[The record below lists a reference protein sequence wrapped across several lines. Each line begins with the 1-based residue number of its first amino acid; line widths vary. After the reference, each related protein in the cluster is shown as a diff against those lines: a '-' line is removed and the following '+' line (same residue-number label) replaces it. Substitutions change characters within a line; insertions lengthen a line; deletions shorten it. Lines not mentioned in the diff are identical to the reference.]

1 MKREFRT
8 LLAEKNRK
16 DLPKVL
22 LAASECA
29 PLSKTGGLGDV
40 VGALPKALQPLG
52 VETRVITPYHR
63 CIKEKYASQV
73 EHLFYIYVDLGWR
86 HEYAGLEK
94 LVVDGVTVY
103 LVDSEFFFG
112 DSIYRGGLAE
122 GEQYCFFTR
131 AVLDA
136 LPLLDFAPDIIQCN
150 DWHTSMIPFLAR
162 TQYPG
167 GMQEKIKYLLTIHN
181 IAFQGRFD
189 FSFVQDLLGVDPK
202 YYTPEVLELYGCADF
217 MKAGIAFAD
226 KISTVSPTYAEE
238 IKTPEYSDC
247 LGQILSDR
255 SVDLS
260 GILNGIDTEVFNPA
274 KDQHIAAHY
283 TSRSYATGKAK
294 CKRALQKRLGLP
306 QKKDVPI
313 ISMVTR
319 MTEQKGFDLILEALD
334 SILERENCQFV
345 LLGSGDSRY
354 ETAML
359 YKALRYYGHISVTI
373 GYDDALSHQIYAG
386 SDFLLMPSRFEPC
399 GLSQL
404 IAMRYGCLPIV
415 RVTGGL
421 KDTVIP
427 WQCETE
433 EGNGFAF
440 RDYNAQEMEE
450 CVYDVLDVYSD
461 PAAMDKLVRN
471 AMEADF
477 SFERSAEKYVRLYIS
492 MLEKKASGRKK

>member
-1 MKREFRT
+1 MQKKIGKICRRFFWQHRS
-8 LLAEKNRK
+8 
-16 DLPKVL
+16 V
-22 LAASECA
+22 
-29 PLSKTGGLGDV
+29 PLS
-40 VGALPKALQPLG
+40 PKPA
-52 VETRVITPYHR
+52 VWETWWELFP
-63 CIKEKYASQV
+63 KV

-255 SVDLS
+255 SADLS

-306 QKKDVPI
+306 QKKQPV
-313 ISMVTR
+313 
-319 MTEQKGFDLILEALD
+319 
-334 SILERENCQFV
+334 
-345 LLGSGDSRY
+345 
-354 ETAML
+354 
-359 YKALRYYGHISVTI
+359 
-373 GYDDALSHQIYAG
+373 
-386 SDFLLMPSRFEPC
+386 
-399 GLSQL
+399 
-404 IAMRYGCLPIV
+404 
-415 RVTGGL
+415 
-421 KDTVIP
+421 
-427 WQCETE
+427 
-433 EGNGFAF
+433 
-440 RDYNAQEMEE
+440 
-450 CVYDVLDVYSD
+450 
-461 PAAMDKLVRN
+461 
-471 AMEADF
+471 
-477 SFERSAEKYVRLYIS
+477 
-492 MLEKKASGRKK
+492 

>member
-1 MKREFRT
+1 
-8 LLAEKNRK
+8 
-16 DLPKVL
+16 
-22 LAASECA
+22 
-29 PLSKTGGLGDV
+29 
-40 VGALPKALQPLG
+40 
-52 VETRVITPYHR
+52 
-63 CIKEKYASQV
+63 
-73 EHLFYIYVDLGWR
+73 
-86 HEYAGLEK
+86 
-94 LVVDGVTVY
+94 
-103 LVDSEFFFG
+103 
-112 DSIYRGGLAE
+112 
-122 GEQYCFFTR
+122 
-131 AVLDA
+131 
-136 LPLLDFAPDIIQCN
+136 
-150 DWHTSMIPFLAR
+150 MIPFLAR

-255 SVDLS
+255 SADLS

-359 YKALRYYGHISVTI
+359 YKALRYYGHVSVTI

-427 WQCETE
+427 WQCETG